1 MFQKITALTL
11 AALLATTGVAQA
23 SDKYTLDLPPPN
35 GPYKVGTTALHL
47 KDPARQDPWNPAL
60 RRELMVS
67 VYYPASDT
75 RGRVVA
81 PQFTPGAAES
91 FGAFDTVY
99 LHPQLP
105 QGKVDWGA
113 TKTHSYLD
121 APAQRTKRPIIF
133 YTPGGAE
140 PRTLGSGIAEDLASR
155 GFVVVTMDHTG
166 EASEV
171 EFPDG
176 VRPIQLPPDPAEFP
190 QTIRKSLD
198 TRVADTKFVLDQ
210 LELLAGGSNPDVDGK
225 PLPANLNRAVDMR
238 RVGMYGHSLGGGAA
252 VKATYE
258 DPRIDATVSM
268 ESYLSYWPAPQGQP
282 REIFPV
288 AQEGTQ
294 RPLLLLT
301 SERGQDD
308 DMRSDWSH
316 LLASGQARR
325 VHYDDAAHYVFTDY
339 GPMAQQLHRAGLM
352 TTEGTAALVGT
363 TDYTRAIRKTI
374 ADFFTCALR

>member
-1 MFQKITALTL
+1 MFREITALAVATL
-11 AALLATTGVAQA
+11 LTTSGVAQA
-23 SDKYTLDLPPPN
+23 SDKYTLDLPPPT
-35 GPYKVGTTALHL
+35 GPGKVGTTALHL
-47 KDPARQDPWNPAL
+47 EDPSRQDPWNPAVH
-60 RRELMVS
+60 RELMVS

-75 RGRVVA
+75 RGRAVA
-81 PQFTPGAAES
+81 PQFTPGAAER
-91 FGAFDTVY
+91 FEAFDTVY

-121 APAQRTKRPIIF
+121 APAQRSKHPVIL

-190 QTIRKSLD
+190 QTIRKSVD
-198 TRVADTKFVLDQ
+198 ARVADTKFVLDQ
-210 LELLAGGSNPDVDGK
+210 LERLAGGTNPDVDGK
-225 PLPANLNRAVDMR
+225 PLPANLSRALDLR
-238 RVGMYGHSLGGGAA
+238 RIGMYGHSLGGGVA
-252 VKATYE
+252 VKTTYE
-258 DPRIDATVSM
+258 DRRIDATVSM

-288 AQEGTQ
+288 AQQGTK

-308 DMRSDWSH
+308 DMRSDWAH

-339 GPMAQQLHRAGLM
+339 GPMARQLHRAGLM
-352 TTEGTAALVGT
+352 TTDGLAALVGT
-363 TDYTRAIRKTI
+363 ADHTRAIRGAI